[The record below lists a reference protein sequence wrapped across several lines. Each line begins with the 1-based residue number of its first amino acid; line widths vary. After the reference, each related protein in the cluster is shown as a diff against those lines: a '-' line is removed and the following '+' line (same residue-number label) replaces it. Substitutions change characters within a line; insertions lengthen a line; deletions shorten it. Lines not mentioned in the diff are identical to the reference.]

1 MRVSDVFEKLNP
13 RTIWTDNRYYRY
25 AINGFFYDP
34 REIYLMDVLLRG
46 ISVKPHWYKRRKRK
60 EWILQISGEDVWTFL
75 QFYKWK
81 DTKKLKR
88 QERMLRGI
96 QAAAYNGTR

>member
-1 MRVSDVFEKLNP
+1 
-13 RTIWTDNRYYRY
+13 
-25 AINGFFYDP
+25 
-34 REIYLMDVLLRG
+34 MDVLLRG

-81 DTKKLKR
+81 DPIKR
-88 QERMLRGI
+88 ARQKRMQVGI
-96 QAAAYNGTR
+96 ESAAYNGTR